1 MKMENSMKI
10 DQLVYSVI
18 GCMHEV
24 YRQLGPGLPEY
35 VYQEALMSELT
46 ANGITAYKEL
56 AYHPLYKGEPL
67 NTYIKM
73 DMVAE
78 CPEGRVIVECKAPN
92 VTLSQSVL
100 EQALRYHSVLQPKF
114 LLLTNGVAIHCFKA
128 DNAQLTAMDRLPD
141 YNEMT
146 A

>member
-78 CPEGRVIVECKAPN
+78 CPEGRVIVECKAMWQLTERERYQVFGYLRATEWPAA
-92 VTLSQSVL
+92 VL
-100 EQALRYHSVLQPKF
+100 VNFGASPRAQIERYR
-114 LLLTNGVAIHCFKA
+114 LTNSKIVAF
-128 DNAQLTAMDRLPD
+128 
-141 YNEMT
+141 
-146 A
+146 

>member
-1 MKMENSMKI
+1 MKANYNDI
-10 DQLVYSVI
+10 DQLVYAVV

-56 AYHPLYKGEPL
+56 AFHPLYKGEPL

-78 CPEGRVIVECKAPN
+78 CPEGKVIVECKAMW
-92 VTLSQSVL
+92 
-100 EQALRYHSVLQPKF
+100 
-114 LLLTNGVAIHCFKA
+114 
-128 DNAQLTAMDRLPD
+128 QLTERERYQTFGYLRATNWAVAVLVNFGASPRAQIERYRLVD
-141 YNEMT
+141 KKIV
-146 A
+146 AF